1 MPTTAHRP
9 TPSGSPKPKGGNA
22 TPVRNPLDGRSPE
35 LVSHA
40 APREAR
46 PLRIFFSYGHD
57 HNRERVDRCR
67 TALE

>member
-1 MPTTAHRP
+1 
-9 TPSGSPKPKGGNA
+9 
-22 TPVRNPLDGRSPE
+22 VRNPLDGRSPE
-35 LVSHA
+35 LASHA